1 MRLFKILIEMF
12 LLNYSVNYITVRFL
26 FVAPF
31 VFINCSNLIQLHA
44 IKLKRNLYSTGI
56 TTCEMA
62 EVVVEL
68 AYLEEIYICQT
79 NQQFSRSVIPLIHDL
94 NWTYWDA
101 LMAYVGYSMCKQPLE
116 VFLRKGVLKMCSKFT
131 GKYPRRSAIS
141 IKLKSNFIEI
151 ALRHGCRNAIIKRE
165 TLAQVFTC
173 EFCEISKNPFFYR
186 TPLSDCFWC

>member
-56 TTCEMA
+56 TTSEMA

-79 NQQFSRSVIPLIHDL
+79 NQ
-94 NWTYWDA
+94 
-101 LMAYVGYSMCKQPLE
+101 
-116 VFLRKGVLKMCSKFT
+116 
-131 GKYPRRSAIS
+131 
-141 IKLKSNFIEI
+141 
-151 ALRHGCRNAIIKRE
+151 
-165 TLAQVFTC
+165 
-173 EFCEISKNPFFYR
+173 
-186 TPLSDCFWC
+186 